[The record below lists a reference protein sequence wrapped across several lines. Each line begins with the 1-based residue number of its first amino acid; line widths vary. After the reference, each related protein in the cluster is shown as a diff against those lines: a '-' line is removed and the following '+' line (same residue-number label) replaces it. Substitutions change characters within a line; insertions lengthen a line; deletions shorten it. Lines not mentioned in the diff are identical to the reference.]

1 MEVQPEL
8 ASGDVKH
15 LQRCINDLVSL
26 LALPAIWSGGDPS
39 QVLHTLLDALMRMLH
54 LDLVSVRLT
63 DPVGG
68 APVEI
73 VRLAEPRSP
82 IPPAHEIY
90 EELSQCFKG
99 DSRKWPPLLRNH
111 MGEGDVSIVSLP
123 LGLQGELGEIVA
135 AAERADFPRQTEAL
149 LLSVA
154 ANQASIGLQEARLLG
169 YQKRVANELDQR
181 VIQRTADLATAN
193 EELKKE
199 LAERRLV
206 EERLGQEERE
216 LKRSEIRKASIVD
229 SALDCIVTI
238 DHEGCITE
246 FNPAAERTFGYRRD
260 EVLGKNL
267 ADAIIP
273 PSLREKHRQGFAR
286 YLATGEARVLGKR
299 IEMTAVR
306 ADGSEF
312 PVEMAIT
319 RTPLEGPPSF
329 IGFLRDITERKRAE
343 HQLRRSEAFLAEAQD
358 LSRIGSFSWR
368 VPTDEI
374 VWSEQLYRIFQIDR
388 DAQVTFELIGTRIHP
403 EDLSLFQ
410 EHIERSRRDRNDMQL
425 EFRLQMPD
433 RVVKYVHVAAHIRG
447 DHGQLEYIGAVQ
459 DVTERR
465 SSEEALTKA
474 RSELSR
480 VSRVTS
486 LGVLTASLAH
496 EVNQPLSGIITN
508 ASTCLRMLSADHPNV
523 EGARETVRRTI
534 RDANRASEIVTRLR
548 ALFSKKSATAQSMD
562 LNEAAR
568 EVIAM
573 SLSELQKNRVIL
585 RPELDDRLPLVTGDR
600 VQLQQVILNLLRNA
614 TDAMSTI
621 DDRPR
626 DLLIRTE
633 PDENDQVRLSV
644 TDVGVGFEP
653 QAADWLFE
661 AFYTTKDDGMGIG
674 LSVSRSIIER
684 HCGRLWGTPNDGPGV
699 TFSFSIPCNGDG
711 LAGDALRTGRISAG
725 SDAA

>member
-614 TDAMSTI
+614 SDAMSTI